1 MSKIKFILNGR
12 EVFATAGMTIYEA
25 AREAGVD
32 IPTLCHH
39 RALLPIGACRIC
51 VVEVNGQRNLQAAC
65 AFPIFENMEVQT
77 ESPRV
82 VAARKL
88 ILDMLFAERNHY
100 CPFCE
105 VSGDCELQ
113 NLGYRYGINHWEF
126 STYRQPFPLD
136 ATRKSFLME
145 QNRCVLC
152 QRCARACSELVANH
166 TLGLRQRGAESMI
179 HADANMPFADSTCIS
194 CGTCLQVCPTGAL
207 VDRRSSYMAR
217 DEQSERISS
226 ICSKCSVG
234 CGIHIVTRGGNVL
247 RIEGDWDAPVNVGLL
262 CKTGRFLPL
271 YEEERER
278 IAKPLLRG
286 KNGLE
291 PVGWEEAL
299 QAVADRF
306 NKTDAAGKVLLA
318 SSDATNEALYLA
330 SSLFGDGSMQLLTGA
345 TPNLG
350 DKKAGD
356 FSDLPGSDMILLAAA
371 NPVQDHPVV
380 SFLIKRLVDRGKRLL
395 VIDDEDNGLA
405 PFAEATFDLKSI
417 GKAVRIA
424 ETLNRVT
431 VLYGAGLTD
440 KAAKLLNKLDA
451 KARFI
456 PLEPGI
462 NTCAAVK
469 FGLNN
474 SGKIAG
480 AKVLYIL
487 QGELNGNGAEMVS
500 KAGKS
505 AFVVVQAAYASEL
518 TNKADVVLPSA
529 IWSERSGTLTNTE
542 GRVQTANQAVEPL
555 GEARAD
561 WEILAMLADK
571 LGKNLGTSFK
581 DISKR
586 AAKRFTGKEI

>member
-1 MSKIKFILNGR
+1 MAKIKIILNGR
-12 EVFATAGMTIYEA
+12 EVFATAGLTIYEA
-25 AREAGVD
+25 AKEAGVD

-65 AFPIFENMEVQT
+65 AFPIFENMDVQT

-105 VSGDCELQ
+105 ISGDCELQ
-113 NLGYRYGINHWEF
+113 NLGYRYGINHWEY
-126 STYRQPFPLD
+126 STYRKPFALD
-136 ATRKSFLME
+136 ATRKYFLME

-179 HADANMPFADSTCIS
+179 HADAAIPFADSTCIS

-207 VDRRSSYMAR
+207 VDRRSSFMAR
-217 DEQSERISS
+217 GEQSERISG
-226 ICSKCSVG
+226 ICNKCSVG

-247 RIEGDWDAPVNVGLL
+247 RIEGDWDAPVNAGLL
-262 CKTGRFLPL
+262 CKSGRFLPL

-278 IAKPLLRG
+278 IAEPLLRG

-299 QAVADRF
+299 QAVADQY
-306 NKTDAAGKVLLA
+306 NKTDALGKVLLA

-330 SSLFGDGSMQLLTGA
+330 SSLFGDGSMQLLSGA
-345 TPNLG
+345 APNLG
-350 DKKAGD
+350 DKKAGA
-356 FSDLPGSDMILLAAA
+356 FSDLPGSDMMLVVGA
-371 NPVQDHPVV
+371 NPVQDQPVA
-380 SFLIKRLVDRGKRLL
+380 SFLIKRLVDQGKRLL
-395 VIDDEDNGLA
+395 VVDDEDNGLS
-405 PFAEATFDLKSI
+405 PFAEATFHLKDI
-417 GKAVRIA
+417 GKAVQIA

-431 VLYGAGLTD
+431 VLYGVGLTD
-440 KAAKLLNKLDA
+440 KAAAVLNKLDT
-451 KARFI
+451 KACFI

-469 FGLNN
+469 FGLNG

-487 QGELNGNGAEMVS
+487 EGELNVNGTEMVK
-500 KAGKS
+500 KAGKNT
-505 AFVVVQAAYASEL
+505 FVVVQAAYASEL
-518 TNKADVVLPSA
+518 MNKADVVLPSA

-561 WEILAMLADK
+561 WEILAMLAHK

-586 AAKRFTGKEI
+586 AAKQFKGKEI